1 MLSSFIIRNFRSILE
16 LKLDFT
22 YGEGKAPNRH
32 QEQEIMPF
40 LEGGKKQRLV
50 PCMAFFGANAS
61 GKTNILRSFAILKG
75 LIRGDAP
82 LADLFDPNRL
92 NRKFA
97 DTTFELTF
105 LNGEDTFNYKVTY
118 DSSSI
123 KEEALLKN
131 GSTCFRIRELKAE
144 FSPALLSAAYSEEKL
159 ADIIRVECSD
169 GNGRQT
175 KSFLH
180 RIGQAYPGLNA
191 DLKTAATYIGNLNY
205 QDNQHGI
212 PLPIAVSI
220 LASTLKGDRSAAL
233 SEITDVVRRLDIDI
247 QGIDMA
253 QREVDE
259 AEILQPGAFL
269 QINPMTGARH
279 TFLTTSTHKDVDGK
293 TAVFDFIKQESAGT
307 QRLAGLMGLVLYTLR
322 TGGLLVIDEMECSL
336 HPLLMREIVLM
347 FKKRSLNP
355 RGAQLVFNT
364 HNTDILD
371 DSILRLSEISLVR
384 KTLANGTIV
393 RRLIDIRKDG
403 EDIRNITNFRK
414 QYLDGLY
421 SGIPH
426 PAL

>member
-1 MLSSFIIRNFRSILE
+1 
-16 LKLDFT
+16 
-22 YGEGKAPNRH
+22 
-32 QEQEIMPF
+32 MPF
-40 LEGGKKQRLV
+40 FGCANKQRLV
-50 PCMAFFGANAS
+50 PCMAFLGANAS
-61 GKTNILRSFAILKG
+61 GKTNILRSFAYLRT
-75 LIRGDAP
+75 LIRGEAT
-82 LADLFDPNRL
+82 LTELFDPNRL
-92 NRKFA
+92 NRKFT

-105 LNGEDTFNYKVTY
+105 LNGDNTFTYKITY

-131 GSTCFRIRELKAE
+131 NVACFRIREFKAE
-144 FSPALLSAAYSEEKL
+144 FSPALFSAAYSEEKL
-159 ADIIRVECSD
+159 ADILRVECSD

-175 KSFLH
+175 KPFLH
-180 RIGQAYPGLNA
+180 RIGQSYSGLHS
-191 DLKTAATYIGNLNY
+191 DLKTAAIYIGNLNY

-212 PLPIAVSI
+212 PLPLSVGI
-220 LASTLKGDRSAAL
+220 LASTLKGDRTAAL

-253 QREVDE
+253 QREVE
-259 AEILQPGAFL
+259 ESEVLQPGSFL

-293 TAVFDFIKQESAGT
+293 TAVFDFMKQESAGT

>member
-1 MLSSFIIRNFRSILE
+1 MLSSFLIRNFRSILE

-32 QEQEIMPF
+32 QEHEIMPF

-50 PCMAFFGANAS
+50 PCMAFLGANAS
-61 GKTNILRSFAILKG
+61 GKTNILRSFAILKA
-75 LIRGDAP
+75 LIETGAP
-82 LADLFDPNRL
+82 LSKLYDPNKL
-92 NRKFA
+92 NRKFT
-97 DTTFELTF
+97 DTSFELTF
-105 LNGEDTFNYKVTY
+105 LNGEDTFTYKITY

-131 GSTCFRIRELKAE
+131 NTICFRIRQLKSE
-144 FSPALLSAAYSEEKL
+144 FSPTLLSAAYSEKKL

-169 GNGRQT
+169 GNGEQT
-175 KSFLH
+175 KPFLH
-180 RIGQAYPGLNA
+180 RIGQTYSGLHT
-191 DLKTAATYIGNLNY
+191 DLKVSAAYIGNLNY
-205 QDNQHGI
+205 LENRYDI
-212 PLPIAVSI
+212 PLHFSVN
-220 LASTLKGDRSAAL
+220 TLSLTYNGDRSSAL
-233 SEITDVVRRLDIDI
+233 LAITDVVRRLDIDI
-247 QGIDMA
+247 LGLDISQKELSGND
-253 QREVDE
+253 
-259 AEILQPGAFL
+259 ILQSGDVVEFNS
-269 QINPMTGARH
+269 ITGAQQSSSVRSTH
-279 TFLTTSTHKDVDGK
+279 SDTEGKLTT
-293 TAVFDFIKQESAGT
+293 FDFVRQESAGT
-307 QRLAGLMGLVLYTLR
+307 QRLASLIGYVLYTLR
-322 TGGLLVIDEMECSL
+322 TGGILLVDELECSL

-355 RGAQLVFNT
+355 LGAQLVFNT